1 MSVEVKGLS
10 VNINAPQ
17 GISASIKQ
25 FKKLDVNVGAVTITT
40 PGYIP
45 PTYEGETEVTPDK
58 STQTLNTD
66 GYFVKDDITIHP
78 IPDEYIVPEGTK
90 NIVTNGEHDVKDF
103 EKVDV
108 DVPIPDGYVKLPQL
122 SNEGTSADMLSGK
135 ELIDS
140 EGKVVVGTI
149 PSKTSSDLTA
159 SGATVTVPAGH
170 YASQTSKS
178 VATATQATPGITVSS
193 GGLITA
199 KATQSAGYVS
209 SGTKQATKQLT
220 TQAAKTVTPTKSSQT
235 AVASGRYTTGAVT
248 VAPIP
253 DQYIVPSG
261 EKEITEKGKYDVTE
275 YASVNVDIDG
285 EIPEGYYDASG
296 IDTEP
301 SKVLSG
307 EEFIN
312 ESGKQVGSMPNKGA
326 VNATIQGLVGGMST
340 PQPYTIPEGYHNG
353 QGKVQISSDVK
364 TLHDDIA
371 QALKQKGQTVS
382 LDYDPKQF
390 PALIGGI
397 QTSEDLDSVLT
408 EQEEL
413 IAELQETLMGKAAG
427 GGGIPEGYYD
437 ASGITTPTSDVRKGK
452 EFINKDGKQVG
463 TMPEYLNGAADR
475 TLSVDYYP
483 DSPDSLFYVIPKGY
497 HDGNSYVD
505 IDPRSKSVTPTKQA
519 QKVTPDSKTVLYEV
533 NVAPIPDEYIVP
545 DWEYKQVTP
554 TKEFQHVVPSEGK
567 VLDAVGVDPIP
578 DEYIIPQGSKELTVN
593 YDLYD
598 VREFEVVYVNVPIPD
613 GYLKPS
619 GEKEIT
625 ENGQYDVSS
634 FASVNV
640 NVAGGGGG
648 GNFDGI
654 PDGWARAGYIYFSGE
669 QTVDTN
675 IICNKNTKIQLAF
688 TRERSSQHY
697 LYGVASSDNTAS
709 VTAYL
714 GGSWRFGNKSITKS
728 VTTNADMIYS
738 ATITASTITVTGSA
752 STISGTSTFETVGS
766 LLLGACRNSD
776 GTVGA
781 SQFIGKVLFFSM
793 WEGTEQVLH
802 LTPVT
807 DGTTYRF
814 YDTVSKTFFDSIT
827 DTPLEGGYL

>member
-17 GISASIKQ
+17 GIGASIKR

-58 STQTLNTD
+58 GTQTLKTD
-66 GYFVKDDITIHP
+66 GYLVKDDITIHP

-90 NIVTNGEHDVKDF
+90 NIVTNGTHDVKQY
-103 EKVDV
+103 ESAKVNVPIPEGYIKPQGTKQITQNGSHDV
-108 DVPIPDGYVKLPQL
+108 GAYKTAAVNVPIPDGYIKP
-122 SNEGTSADMLSGK
+122 
-135 ELIDS
+135 
-140 EGKVVVGTI
+140 
-149 PSKTSSDLTA
+149 
-159 SGATVTVPAGH
+159 
-170 YASQTSKS
+170 
-178 VATATQATPGITVSS
+178 
-193 GGLITA
+193 
-199 KATQSAGYVS
+199 
-209 SGTKQATKQLT
+209 SGTKQIT
-220 TQAAKTVTPTKSSQT
+220 SN
-235 AVASGRYTTGAVT
+235 
-248 VAPIP
+248 
-253 DQYIVPSG
+253 G
-261 EKEITEKGKYDVTE
+261 EHDVNS
-275 YASVNVDIDG
+275 YQKVNVDIEN

-312 ESGKQVGSMPNKGA
+312 KSGKQVGSMPNNGA
-326 VNATIQGLVGGMST
+326 VNATIQGLVNGMST

-371 QALKQKGQTVS
+371 KALRQKGQTVS
-382 LDYDPKQF
+382 PNYDPKAF
-390 PALIGGI
+390 PTLIGNI

-413 IAELQETLMGKAAG
+413 IAELQDTLRGKAAG
-427 GGGIPEGYYD
+427 GGG
-437 ASGITTPTSDVRKGK
+437 TTPTQEKTVN
-452 EFINKDGKQVG
+452 ITTNG
-463 TMPEYLNGAADR
+463 THTVTPDAGYALSKVTANVNVPLPEAEY
-475 TLSVDYYP
+475 
-483 DSPDSLFYVIPKGY
+483 IE
-497 HDGNSYVD
+497 
-505 IDPRSKSVTPTKQA
+505 VTPTKEFQHI
-519 QKVTPDSKTVLYEV
+519 TPSAGKIIGSVGV
-533 NVAPIPDEYIVP
+533 NPIPDEYIVP

-554 TKEFQHVVPSEGK
+554 TKDFQHVVPSEGK
-567 VLDAVGVDPIP
+567 VLGAVGVDPIP

-598 VREFEVVYVNVPIPD
+598 VREFEAVYVNVPIPD
-613 GYLKPS
+613 GYIKPS
-619 GEKEIT
+619 GTKEIT
-625 ENGQYDVSS
+625 QNGTHDVTE

-654 PDGWARAGYIYFSGE
+654 PDGWARAGYIYFSGK

-675 IICNKNTKIQLAF
+675 VICNKNTKIQLAF

-738 ATITASTITVTGSA
+738 VTVTASTITVTGSA
-752 STISGTSTFETVGS
+752 SSISGTSTFETVGS
-766 LLLGACRNSD
+766 LLLGACRNSN

-814 YDTVSKTFFDSIT
+814 YDMVSKTFFDSIT

>member
-1 MSVEVKGLS
+1 MKLKVKIGRPATIKARLKKPDKLRARFGN
-10 VNINAPQ
+10 V
-17 GISASIKQ
+17 SITSS
-25 FKKLDVNVGAVTITT
+25 GYT
-40 PGYIP
+40 PP
-45 PTYEGETEVTPDK
+45 SYEGEYVVTPTK
-58 STQTLNTD
+58 ESQTLNTN
-66 GYFVKDDITIHP
+66 GFLLKDDVTVNP
-78 IPDEYIVPEGTK
+78 IPDAYIIPEGSKELTV
-90 NIVTNGEHDVKDF
+90 NYDLYNVRELEAVYVN
-103 EKVDV
+103 
-108 DVPIPDGYVKLPQL
+108 VPIPDGYIKP
-122 SNEGTSADMLSGK
+122 
-135 ELIDS
+135 
-140 EGKVVVGTI
+140 
-149 PSKTSSDLTA
+149 
-159 SGATVTVPAGH
+159 
-170 YASQTSKS
+170 
-178 VATATQATPGITVSS
+178 
-193 GGLITA
+193 
-199 KATQSAGYVS
+199 
-209 SGTKQATKQLT
+209 SGTKQIT
-220 TQAAKTVTPTKSSQT
+220 SN
-235 AVASGRYTTGAVT
+235 
-248 VAPIP
+248 
-253 DQYIVPSG
+253 G
-261 EKEITEKGKYDVTE
+261 EHDVNS
-275 YASVNVDIDG
+275 YQKVNVNVSN

-307 EEFIN
+307 EKFIN
-312 ESGKQVGSMPNKGA
+312 ESGKQVGTMPNKGA
-326 VNATIQGLVGGMST
+326 VNATIQGLVSGTST

-371 QALKQKGQTVS
+371 KALKQKGQTVS
-382 LDYDPKQF
+382 LNYNPKEF

-397 QTSEDLDSVLT
+397 RTSEDLDSVLT

-413 IAELQETLMGKAAG
+413 IAELQETLKDKAAG

-437 ASGITTPTSDVRKGK
+437 ASGITTPTSAVRKGK
-452 EFINKDGKQVG
+452 AFINQDGRQVG
-463 TMPEYLNGAADR
+463 TMTEYSNDEIDHVLN
-475 TLSVDYYP
+475 V
-483 DSPDSLFYVIPKGY
+483 KGY
-497 HDGNSYVD
+497 PQNLENIFYQIPDGYHNYSG
-505 IDPRSKSVTPTKQA
+505 SVSIEPEAKTATPTKSA
-519 QKVTPDSKTVLYEV
+519 QDITPTDGKVLYKVTV
-533 NVAPIPDEYIVP
+533 NPIPDEYIIP

-554 TKEFQHVVPSEGK
+554 TKDFQHVVPSEGK
-567 VLDAVGVDPIP
+567 VLGAVGVDPIP
-578 DEYIIPQGSKELTVN
+578 DEYIIPQ
-593 YDLYD
+593 
-598 VREFEVVYVNVPIPD
+598 
-613 GYLKPS
+613 

-634 FASVNV
+634 FASVNI

-675 IICNKNTKIQLAF
+675 VICNKNTKIQLAF